1 LSISGVTQGT
11 SETEQNAVQAEA
23 AEPATA
29 IGANRAA
36 EDSDGMQE
44 SIRST
49 TMQIIPRAHPDNTAI
64 ESSGMFISKNTQL
77 IDLLTDCQI
86 ADFPTTNNDLSCDSL
101 ERASNVSNAIIIF

>member
-11 SETEQNAVQAEA
+11 SETEQNAVQVEA
-23 AEPATA
+23 AERATA
-29 IGANRAA
+29 IGVNRAAA

-64 ESSGMFISKNTQL
+64 ESSGMFMFQKYPIN
-77 IDLLTDCQI
+77 
-86 ADFPTTNNDLSCDSL
+86 
-101 ERASNVSNAIIIF
+101 